1 MTMEKPGGGAAQQ
14 TPEEVKKPQEGFQEP
29 PAEPEGEAGKAA
41 SGQDAAQEGLGV
53 QCPPA
58 EPEGEAGGA
67 ASGED
72 AAAGQPPQQAEA
84 APEEETDAYE
94 EEEED
99 EDEEDEEEDDRFTTP
114 VLFTLR
120 FPISLEDFKEFHRLM
135 SGGVFKQQ
143 QRRSFIWG
151 GMEVAISALYLILS
165 FTGIF
170 EPMSTFQWVLVAV
183 LLAVGLFSL
192 YNGVF
197 YKKRMEK
204 VLERQYEQSS
214 FRGVQ
219 LVMKFHE
226 DGVEE
231 VTGDSHL
238 VTKFS
243 KIYQIVTT
251 SRLYM
256 IQVDPRRSVLIP
268 RATLGKQDAQLADLL
283 TRASERYEKRR
294 VNL

>member
-29 PAEPEGEAGKAA
+29 PAEPEGEAGGAA
-41 SGQDAAQEGLGV
+41 SGQ
-53 QCPPA
+53 
-58 EPEGEAGGA
+58 
-67 ASGED
+67 D

-94 EEEED
+94 ED
-99 EDEEDEEEDDRFTTP
+99 EDEEEEEDDRFTTP

-204 VLERQYEQSS
+204 MLERQYEQSS

-231 VTGDSHL
+231 VTGGSHL

>member
-53 QCPPA
+53 ACPPA

-67 ASGED
+67 ASGQD

-84 APEEETDAYE
+84 APEEET
-94 EEEED
+94 
-99 EDEEDEEEDDRFTTP
+99 DDRFTTP

-204 VLERQYEQSS
+204 MLERQYEQSS

-231 VTGDSHL
+231 VTGGSHL

>member
-41 SGQDAAQEGLGV
+41 SGQDAA
-53 QCPPA
+53 
-58 EPEGEAGGA
+58 
-67 ASGED
+67 
-72 AAAGQPPQQAEA
+72 AGQPPQQAEA
-84 APEEETDAYE
+84 APEEEEETDAYE
-94 EEEED
+94 ED
-99 EDEEDEEEDDRFTTP
+99 EDDEDEEEDDRFTTP

-204 VLERQYEQSS
+204 MLERQYEQSS

-231 VTGDSHL
+231 VTGGSHL